1 MTISGILKAPL
12 CQSRLPPLG
21 PAWTNI
27 LGFPPQIQKS
37 LPVLYFI
44 LGFPK
49 DLFILLWYR
58 QSLLKPNFW
67 IHSTRSVTNRNAYP
81 DAAWIWLWFAN
92 ASVRVEKAPSFC
104 RGRRN
109 AATIDLLQNFHFPFR
124 SHLLETFHMVVV
136 YDDETLLYQLRKKI
150 IKKHLQ
156 RATYATILE
165 V

>member
-1 MTISGILKAPL
+1 MPL
-12 CQSRLPPLG
+12 
-21 PAWTNI
+21 
-27 LGFPPQIQKS
+27 
-37 LPVLYFI
+37 
-44 LGFPK
+44 
-49 DLFILLWYR
+49 
-58 QSLLKPNFW
+58 
-67 IHSTRSVTNRNAYP
+67 
-81 DAAWIWLWFAN
+81 
-92 ASVRVEKAPSFC
+92 C
-104 RGRRN
+104 RGRKN